1 VTVVR
6 RFTLVAFHAHPDD
19 ETLLTGGTL
28 ARAAAQG
35 HRVVLVTATD
45 GGRGLAGREDGRGA
59 ALGRVRSAELQAAAK
74 ILGCTRLVSL
84 GYGDS
89 GLDPDPHDCGSFANA
104 DLLEAAERLADV
116 LREEHADVLTVYD
129 ANGGYGHPD
138 HVQVHIVGT
147 LAARAAGTPVVLE
160 ATAPGGLFRAV
171 LAVLRVL
178 RHPLGTTPLD
188 THDVFSPSR
197 SITHRTRVG
206 VFAGH
211 KREAMRAHASQRR
224 APDGTRHQVR
234 ALDLFVRLPLPLFR
248 LVFGREWFVQ
258 QGRPPGRPVPDVFAT
273 VPTPEPSPAGAR
285 TSVRTGPGHR

>member
-1 VTVVR
+1 MTVVR
-6 RFTLVAFHAHPDD
+6 RFTLVSFHAHPDD

-45 GGRGLAGREDGRGA
+45 GARGLAGREDGRGA
-59 ALGRVRSAELQAAAK
+59 ALGRVRSAELQVAAEV
-74 ILGCTRLVSL
+74 LGCSRLVTL

-89 GLDPDPHDCGSFANA
+89 GLDPDPHDSESFASA

-138 HVQVHIVGT
+138 HVRVHAVGT

-171 LAVLRVL
+171 LAGLRVL
-178 RHPLGTTPLD
+178 RLPLGTAPLD
-188 THDVFSPSR
+188 TRDVFSPGR
-197 SITHRTRVG
+197 AITHRIRVG
-206 VFAGH
+206 AFAGR

-224 APDGTRHQVR
+224 APDGTRHQIR

-258 QGRPPGRPVPDVFAT
+258 QDRSPGRPLSDVFAT
-273 VPTPEPSPAGAR
+273 VPTPEPLPAGGPTSSR
-285 TSVRTGPGHR
+285 TRPGHR